1 MTFFPVGLT
10 VNADGQQILVY
21 GEDSLIECLVES
33 HPPPRTTWSVDG
45 VPIDPTSKC
54 LPFAPSPVLTSLY
67 ILTVV
72 VTAIVLFVAIS
83 KTVQYIL

>member
-54 LPFAPSPVLTSLY
+54 LPFAPSPVFTRLY
-67 ILTVV
+67 ELSCDSHCV
-72 VTAIVLFVAIS
+72 
-83 KTVQYIL
+83 KC